1 MHIERKHIITHIHK
15 CDIIKITH
23 IYPPKHGC
31 KYTCARHSSHEK
43 GYSIVTA
50 VWATA
55 IRKLASRACWNACAS
70 VLCAFALGWPP
81 RGHTN
86 RSSHLSLHLSPYYS
100 LHIPSPSS
108 LYIPPHFSLHFFTTA
123 LISQILITHQTRH
136 LTTLPTTL
144 ISILTTHQSTHLTTH
159 LSPQRSF
166 QFSPHTPHH
175 TKRSLLRRNPSPS
188 PHHSIAH
195 VSIPSK

>member
-1 MHIERKHIITHIHK
+1 MHIERKHIIMHIHK

-43 GYSIVTA
+43 GYSIVTCCLGNCYSQTGIA
-50 VWATA
+50 CVLECV
-55 IRKLASRACWNACAS
+55 RKCTVCI
-70 VLCAFALGWPP
+70 WPP

-108 LYIPPHFSLHFFTTA
+108 LYIPPHFSLHF
-123 LISQILITHQTRH
+123 
-136 LTTLPTTL
+136 LP
-144 ISILTTHQSTHLTTH
+144 Q
-159 LSPQRSF
+159 LSFHIFLSHIRLDIWLHFPQRSF
-166 QFSPHTPHH
+166 PFSPHISLHISQLIFPHNAHFNSHHTPHH

>member
-1 MHIERKHIITHIHK
+1 MDANTRAHAVVHMK
-15 CDIIKITH
+15 
-23 IYPPKHGC
+23 
-31 KYTCARHSSHEK
+31 K
-43 GYSIVTA
+43 GYSIVTCCLGKCYSQTGIA
-50 VWATA
+50 CVLECV
-55 IRKLASRACWNACAS
+55 RKCTVCICAWMPSTRAHKPFITPVTTPLTILLPTHS
-70 VLCAFALGWPP
+70 ITL
-81 RGHTN
+81 
-86 RSSHLSLHLSPYYS
+86 LSTHPTTLLTT
-100 LHIPSPSS
+100 L
-108 LYIPPHFSLHFFTTA
+108 FTKA
-123 LISQILITHQTRH
+123 LISHILITHQSRH